1 MRSSVCAAAILA
13 LSVGYATAGVQYGG
27 VNIAGFDFGCDI
39 QGACDTSKVVAPL
52 HQYKGKDGAAQMQ
65 HFVKDDGLN
74 AFRLPV
80 GWQWLV
86 DSPGSPLNAAHM
98 EEYDALV
105 QACLATGSLCIIDI
119 HNYARWDGLIIGQ
132 GGPTDEQFADLWS
145 QLATKYAKSPKV
157 TMGIVNEPHEG
168 NGYTSAGSFVNS
180 GSAAALSTVKDVD
193 GTTDKLI
200 FEVHKY
206 LDSDNSGTHTE
217 CVSSYVDKMEDL
229 TTWLKN
235 NKRQAILAETGGGG
249 STASCLKDVCELLSY
264 LNDNSDVYSGYLG
277 WGAGSFDATYELSL
291 TPEGTKDVPL
301 MTQCFS
307 KMFTSGGGSAGTSPS
322 GNSTTTP
329 ETSGNSTTP
338 SGDTGSGNTA
348 SGNTTSGNTG
358 SGNSNTGNT
367 GFGTGNTGTGSTG
380 NGTGNAGTG
389 TGNTATGSTG
399 TGNTGGGN
407 TTSENTGTGNTGTG
421 STGTG
426 NTGTGNTNS
435 GNNTSENMGSGN
447 TGTGNTGTGNTGT
460 GNMGSGNSGAVPPS
474 PGGSSSSAPYP
485 TPSSG
490 GSGGGG
496 MPMPTGGLPGGQGGY
511 QPSTFVTSTTS
522 SPPSQGSGSFGYSNT
537 GSGSNT
543 GSNGSNTNGNGQN
556 GGGAAQ
562 WGSKS
567 KANVAGSGDQLPDMV
582 QDDECEAD

>member
-1 MRSSVCAAAILA
+1 MRSSVCAAAVLA
-13 LSVGYATAGVQYGG
+13 FSVGYATAGVQYGG
-27 VNIAGFDFGCDI
+27 VNIAGFDFGCAI
-39 QGACDTSKVVAPL
+39 TGACDTSKVVAPL
-52 HQYKGKDGAAQMQ
+52 QQYKGKDGAAQMQ

-157 TMGIVNEPHEG
+157 TMGIVNEPHEVPDIKRWAQTCQTVVNAIRKAGATENIITLPG

-206 LDSDNSGTHTE
+206 LDSDNSGTHTD
-217 CVSSYVDKMEDL
+217 CVSSYVDQMEDL
-229 TTWLKN
+229 TTWLKD
-235 NKRQAILAETGGGG
+235 NKRQALLAETGGG
-249 STASCLKDVCELLSY
+249 SSSASCLQDVCELLSY
-264 LNDNSDVYSGYLG
+264 LNTNSDVYAGFLG

-291 TPEGTKDVPL
+291 TPDGDKDVPL

-307 KMFTSGGGSAGTSPS
+307 KLFTSGGGSAGTSPS

-329 ETSGNSTTP
+329 DQTSGNSTT
-338 SGDTGSGNTA
+338 STGNTSSGNTSSGTTSNGDTS
-348 SGNTTSGNTG
+348 SGNTSSGNTG
-358 SGNSNTGNT
+358 SGYG
-367 GFGTGNTGTGSTG
+367 
-380 NGTGNAGTG
+380 
-389 TGNTATGSTG
+389 
-399 TGNTGGGN
+399 
-407 TTSENTGTGNTGTG
+407 
-421 STGTG
+421 
-426 NTGTGNTNS
+426 
-435 GNNTSENMGSGN
+435 
-447 TGTGNTGTGNTGT
+447 
-460 GNMGSGNSGAVPPS
+460 GAVPPV

-485 TPSSG
+485 TSTP
-490 GSGGGG
+490 SGGGG
-496 MPMPTGGLPGGQGGY
+496 GGMAMPTGGLPGGQGGY
-511 QPSTFVTSTTS
+511 QPTTFATSTTS
-522 SPPSQGSGSFGYSNT
+522 SAASQGSGSSGYSNT
-537 GSGSNT
+537 G
-543 GSNGSNTNGNGQN
+543 
-556 GGGAAQ
+556 GGGASE

-567 KANVAGSGDQLPDMV
+567 QLHVAGSGSVMDTV